1 MYFNISNGY
10 CHLRSGRAIPE
21 DGRDFP
27 ARNASGRAGI
37 RLGAI
42 IEPFG
47 VERTEKQLKN
57 VEKYLSEERLQD
69 GSRRALEA
77 RLRRLKG
84 VLNDEID

>member
-27 ARNASGRAGI
+27 ARNASDRAGI

-47 VERTEKQLKN
+47 VERT
-57 VEKYLSEERLQD
+57 
-69 GSRRALEA
+69 
-77 RLRRLKG
+77 
-84 VLNDEID
+84 